1 MLYIFLIFGP
11 KHRLWVLV
19 TTASARRFSCVL
31 TTYVLREKNN
41 EIIIFFTS
49 AYCMGKFSEYKVL
62 LLLFISIENIAQ
74 NKGQIM
80 SKFFSTSIDRPTF
93 IFHCFFIKVENI
105 KCS

>member
-1 MLYIFLIFGP
+1 MGTRYNRIGEA
-11 KHRLWVLV
+11 VLL
-19 TTASARRFSCVL
+19 C
-31 TTYVLREKNN
+31 TYNLCFERKNN

-49 AYCMGKFSEYKVL
+49 AYCMGKCSEYKV

-105 KCS
+105 ECS